1 MDFTLNKGV
10 GQLWVPDRQL
20 LYNTV
25 RELKPSVVV
34 ESGTWKGGGSTFYI
48 ASGLYDNGSGKL
60 ISAEPDFLCFKEAV
74 GMYQHYWP
82 ELQVYVEL
90 HHGPSQQVFPD
101 TVPETIDMVFLDSE
115 GQESVLWE
123 YTFLEPRIRKGG
135 VLMAHD
141 FWYDKLDR
149 IKDFLFDQT
158 KWHIDI
164 IIGKADATDF
174 LTESVGLIKVTKL

>member
-48 ASGLYDNGSGKL
+48 ASGIYDNGSGKL

-82 ELQVYVEL
+82 ELAPYVEL
-90 HHGPSQQVFPD
+90 HHGPSQEVFPQV
-101 TVPETIDMVFLDSE
+101 VPETIDMVFLDSE
-115 GQESVLWE
+115 GKESMKWE
-123 YTFLEPRIRKGG
+123 FDFLTPRLRQGG
-135 VLMAHD
+135 VFMCHD
-141 FWYDKLDR
+141 WYYDKCD
-149 IKDFLFDQT
+149 LFKPDLMDT
-158 KWHIDI
+158 AKWKITH
-164 IIGKADATDF
+164 IIGCHDATDF
-174 LTESVGLIKVTKL
+174 MTQSVGMLRAVKL